1 MSIKQQLKS
10 MQEQLEPHVTL
21 VAVSKTKPE
30 ADIMEAYETGQR
42 CFGENKVQDLVT
54 KYENL
59 PKDIEW
65 HFIGHLQTNKIKYI
79 ASFVSLIHA
88 VDSVKLLNKIQSEA
102 VKHKRIIP
110 CLLQAKVALEDT
122 KFGLPVEE
130 IEAILAMRD
139 QYPNVLFKGIMGMAT
154 NTKDVE
160 QVVSEFEK
168 LKSLF
173 DKYKSQDFNELS
185 MGMSGDWPL
194 AIKQGSTMI
203 RVGSTIFG
211 TRNYK

>member
-1 MSIKQQLKS
+1 MSIKQQLTS
-10 MQEQLEPHVTL
+10 MKEHLAPHVTL

-42 CFGENKVQDLVT
+42 CFGENKVQDLVA
-54 KYENL
+54 KYEHL

-88 VDSVKLLNKIQSEA
+88 VDSIKLLNKIQTEA

-130 IEAILAMRD
+130 IEDILAIRD
-139 QYPNVLFKGIMGMAT
+139 QYPNILFKGIMGMAT
-154 NTKDVE
+154 NTTDVE

-173 DKYKSQDFNELS
+173 DKYKDDDFSELS

-211 TRNYK
+211 ARNYQ